1 MASSPPP
8 PASSLSADEEVSA
21 AASGRPAAAAADNNA
36 ALLTPSTSADANAF
50 APLLRWWLPASASG
64 LDGDGGN
71 NNINGDE
78 IILGDGA
85 STPPPRGH
93 LQSSMMTGGGALL
106 NDDEAGLFGEHYR
119 PPTRAAAAA
128 AAAARRYTSSLQPPT
143 SDDASSSY
151 QQFHQQQ
158 FQQQPALPSL
168 PLASSSQIAG
178 APAAGAA
185 TAAGAANTT
194 PAPFPH
200 PSNGFAESAYL
211 TLIPLSDAR
220 LRPRRTPRALA
231 AAAGLFSLL
240 LAALAFLA
248 APRGVAL
255 TAVDVRARSLEWNAT
270 SGTYSLALDAALRL
284 DNPNYLRARV
294 VGRLDVFFYDGRAG
308 GADVGPATLPA
319 RSRAQRVL
327 ARIDASNV
335 GAKYKLKILSD
346 CAAFPRQLVFFVKGS
361 VRARTAGV
369 FSLFFGGAQD
379 ARAVDTYF
387 VVPCFAAAGREEGER
402 GTPGRLVK
410 RGGGEVEE
418 EEEVEE

>member
-1 MASSPPP
+1 MASSSSEQQVPPDY
-8 PASSLSADEEVSA
+8 ASADEEV
-21 AASGRPAAAAADNNA
+21 AAAAASVSRA
-36 ALLTPSTSADANAF
+36 AAADALASSTSADANAF
-50 APLLRWWLPASASG
+50 APLLRWWLPASVSG
-64 LDGDGGN
+64 LDGNGGDG
-71 NNINGDE
+71 E
-78 IILGDGA
+78 IIIGDGA

-93 LQSSMMTGGGALL
+93 LLNEDDATG
-106 NDDEAGLFGEHYR
+106 FGEHYR

-128 AAAARRYTSSLQPPT
+128 AAAARRYTSSLPTFQQQHTIAPAMPPPP
-143 SDDASSSY
+143 
-151 QQFHQQQ
+151 QQQ
-158 FQQQPALPSL
+158 FQQTPG
-168 PLASSSQIAG
+168 LASSSS
-178 APAAGAA
+178 
-185 TAAGAANTT
+185 TAEAQ
-194 PAPFPH
+194 PPLPFPH

-211 TLIPLSDAR
+211 TLIPLSDER

-231 AAAGLFSLL
+231 ALAALFSLL

-319 RSRAQRVL
+319 RSKAQKVL

-361 VRARTAGV
+361 VRARTAGAL
-369 FSLFFGGAQD
+369 SLFFGGAQD

-387 VVPCFAAAGREEGER
+387 VVPCFANKVKEGGLLSIGEEEEDW
-402 GTPGRLVK
+402 
-410 RGGGEVEE
+410 RGGGGGGSWYSEKGE
-418 EEEVEE
+418 

>member
-1 MASSPPP
+1 MASSDDRAAGSSPPP
-8 PASSLSADEEVSA
+8 PPPDYAAADEEVS
-21 AASGRPAAAAADNNA
+21 RAAAAASA
-36 ALLTPSTSADANAF
+36 GEALAPATSADANAF

-64 LDGDGGN
+64 LDNIGGDG
-71 NNINGDE
+71 E
-78 IILGDGA
+78 IIMGDGA

-93 LQSSMMTGGGALL
+93 QSSLL
-106 NDDEAGLFGEHYR
+106 GNNDDEAGGGFGEHYR

-128 AAAARRYTSSLQPPT
+128 AAAARRYTSSLPT
-143 SDDASSSY
+143 PASATSY
-151 QQFHQQQ
+151 QQFQQPPPPLPPPPPPP
-158 FQQQPALPSL
+158 QQPAAASL
-168 PLASSSQIAG
+168 EA
-178 APAAGAA
+178 
-185 TAAGAANTT
+185 

-220 LRPRRTPRALA
+220 LRPRRPLRALA
-231 AAAGLFSLL
+231 AAAAAFSFV

-284 DNPNYLRARV
+284 DNPNYLPARV
-294 VGRLDVFFYDGRAG
+294 VGRLDVFFYGGRAG

-319 RSRAQRVL
+319 RSSAQEVH

-346 CAAFPRQLVFFVKGS
+346 CAAFPRQLVFFVRGS
-361 VRARTAGV
+361 VRARTGGRLS
-369 FSLFFGGAQD
+369 FFFGGAQD
-379 ARAVDTYF
+379 ARAVDSYF
-387 VVPCFAAAGREEGER
+387 VVPCFQQSRPSPFPLRSA
-402 GTPGRLVK
+402 
-410 RGGGEVEE
+410 EE
-418 EEEVEE
+418 EEETGRREEFG

>member
-1 MASSPPP
+1 MASSSEQQQAAGSSPPDY
-8 PASSLSADEEVSA
+8 ASADEEVA
-21 AASGRPAAAAADNNA
+21 AVTAAAAAA
-36 ALLTPSTSADANAF
+36 AAASRAAAADALTPSTSAEANAF
-50 APLLRWWLPASASG
+50 APLLRWWLPASAAG
-64 LDGDGGN
+64 LDGVGGDG
-71 NNINGDE
+71 E
-78 IILGDGA
+78 IIIGDGA

-93 LQSSMMTGGGALL
+93 LASHPGVCVI
-106 NDDEAGLFGEHYR
+106 NEDEAGFGEHYR

-128 AAAARRYTSSLQPPT
+128 AAAARRYTSSLPT
-143 SDDASSSY
+143 PTNASSTSY
-151 QQFHQQQ
+151 SSQQ
-158 FQQQPALPSL
+158 FQQQPAAPLPLPSQQQ
-168 PLASSSQIAG
+168 PAS
-178 APAAGAA
+178 AA
-185 TAAGAANTT
+185 TLAT

-231 AAAGLFSLL
+231 AAAAAFSLL

-255 TAVDVRARSLEWNAT
+255 TAVDVRAKSLEWNAT

-308 GADVGPATLPA
+308 GADVSPATLPA
-319 RSRAQRVL
+319 RSKAQKVH
-327 ARIDASNV
+327 AKIDASNV

-361 VRARTAGV
+361 VRARTGA

-387 VVPCFAAAGREEGER
+387 VVPCFAS
-402 GTPGRLVK
+402 K
-410 RGGGEVEE
+410 GGGGTGGLIKEREEE
-418 EEEVEE
+418 EEEVESS